1 MNRKEVISMSVTPI
15 DVPVSHAEAARQ
27 LSESLRAMQSTIEG
41 FVLPPQPLDAQS
53 RLRGHRSLPDAFF
66 LELAVAMES
75 SVAFVNA
82 LAAASL
88 QLTPAEIRDML
99 RYGEAYLPFAD
110 ALERF
115 ARGVRHTVFARRA
128 SVGRKASSA
137 YRIAQGMNLLVDVS
151 LPVPQAESMKRAFA
165 TRTRR
170 RKPAPVPE
178 PVPAPAGKAT
188 R

>member
-1 MNRKEVISMSVTPI
+1 MSVTPI
-15 DVPVSHAEAARQ
+15 VVPVSHAEAARL

-53 RLRGHRSLPDAFF
+53 RLRGHRLLPDAFF
-66 LELAVAMES
+66 LELAVAIES
-75 SVAFVNA
+75 SEAFVKA
-82 LAAASL
+82 LEAASL

-99 RYGEAYLPFAD
+99 RYAEAYLPFAD

-151 LPVPQAESMKRAFA
+151 VPVPQAESMKRAFGN
-165 TRTRR
+165 RR

-178 PVPAPAGKAT
+178 PVPVPAGKVT
-188 R
+188 G

>member
-1 MNRKEVISMSVTPI
+1 MSVTPVE
-15 DVPVSHAEAARQ
+15 VPVSHAEAARL
-27 LSESLRAMQSTIEG
+27 LSESLRAMQSAIEG
-41 FVLPPQPLDAQS
+41 FVLPPQPLDSQS

-66 LELAVAMES
+66 LELAVAIES
-75 SVAFVNA
+75 SEAFVNA
-82 LAAASL
+82 LKAASL

-115 ARGVRHTVFARRA
+115 ARGVRHTVSARRA

-151 LPVPQAESMKRAFA
+151 LPVPQAESMKRAFG
-165 TRTRR
+165 TRR
-170 RKPAPVPE
+170 RKPAPVTAPA
-178 PVPAPAGKAT
+178 PVPAGKVT
-188 R
+188 G